1 MTARRLHSRGFTL
14 IELLVVIAI
23 IGVLVGLLLPAV
35 NSAREAARRT
45 QCMNNQ
51 RQLGLGITGFMNAK
65 NKFPNSV
72 TWGDTAG
79 NGSVVVAPTGSTPL
93 PARMSYET
101 LSMGIVPIGATGNT
115 TSHDIGPLHS
125 WVIDVLPYLDQQSLY
140 NSYDRNRAYY
150 SQVAN
155 ASGTN
160 NFTVTSTDISTLR
173 CPDDDTY
180 GVGKGNLSYV
190 VNSGF
195 NLAWFSNSGWNGVA
209 SAASSKFAGGVMTG
223 WVSDTVQHARKT
235 GVMWPGSSDGNK
247 FYDYQASPTSIGDG
261 MSNTV
266 LLTENNLAGH
276 VEGLSPFLTL
286 GGSSAGGAPAG
297 WACASP
303 LFVAFMASDD
313 VCSSADPTTG
323 AGSTNCA
330 TAPGLASVTNAGKFE
345 TGPGW
350 SRANRKGSSE
360 DINGAIQNGKTEEG
374 SSPYPYSLHP
384 GGVVVTMC
392 DGSVKFI
399 KDSIDGKVWACLM
412 TPGGQTL
419 PLPFKQQPIN
429 SSDFE

>member
-1 MTARRLHSRGFTL
+1 MTARRRRGFTL

-51 RQLGLGITGFMNAK
+51 RQIGLAITSFMNAK

-72 TWGDTAG
+72 TWGDVPG
-79 NGSVVVAPTGSTPL
+79 NNSVVVAPVTSGSQL
-93 PARMSYET
+93 PARMSYE
-101 LSMGIVPIGATGNT
+101 SFNMGVVPIGGTGNT

-125 WVIDVLPYLDQQSLY
+125 WVVDVLPYLDQQSLY

-150 SQVAN
+150 STVAN

-160 NFTVTSTDISTLR
+160 NFTVTSTDISSLR
-173 CPDDDTY
+173 CPDDDTF

-195 NLAWFSNSGWNGVA
+195 NMAWFSPSGWNGVA
-209 SAASSKFAGGVMTG
+209 SAAGSKIATGVMVG
-223 WVSDTVQHARKT
+223 WVSDSVQFARKT

-266 LLTENNLAGH
+266 LLTENILAGH
-276 VEGLSPFLTL
+276 NEGSSPFLTT
-286 GGSSAGGAPAG
+286 GSSSGGAVPAG
-297 WACASP
+297 WGCASP

-323 AGSTNCA
+323 AGTTTCA
-330 TAPGLASVTNAGKFE
+330 TAGGLTSVTVGGKFE

-350 SRANRKGSSE
+350 ARANRKGSQE
-360 DINGAIQNGKTEEG
+360 DINGAIQNGNTVEG

-419 PLPFKQQPIN
+419 PLQFKQQPIN